1 MKGNLKTLIVLFKAH
16 ANVVKHVKQS
26 LEDTDLSLNEFTA
39 MEALYFL
46 GTLSAQEIIDKV
58 LIPNSSMTYVL
69 ENLAKKNY
77 ISRERDS
84 KDRRVLKS
92 RLTDEGRAV
101 FETIY
106 RHHHEHMRGVF
117 DALTNEEEKQLQ
129 ELLKKLGNDFF
140 PTGNLQQELFP
151 RLRTIV

>member
-1 MKGNLKTLIVLFKAH
+1 MKGDLKTLIVLFKAH

-129 ELLKKLGNDFF
+129 ELLKKLGRHAEE
-140 PTGNLQQELFP
+140 TA
-151 RLRTIV
+151 R